1 MSTYPPSTAPTISP
15 SLVPAD
21 ELASG
26 LSALRK
32 LMGDIGSEPT
42 GLNEAD
48 TRFQIIDRLLV
59 ECLGCPRLLIKCE
72 RHLNGD
78 YTDYEIGAPLIGIWE
93 AKREGKVF
101 EIPVKAGSRS
111 IQRLTSLA
119 AISDYTKEAIE
130 QANRYCRD
138 RGCSV
143 AVITNGHQIIA
154 FLAADFSSSMVGNA
168 YVVRS
173 LKELEANFGRVWQL
187 LSYPALQSGTLI
199 DFLERSTIARPPEK
213 LSSYIPDYPRFRTRS
228 DLQSSLRT
236 IADLL
241 LLDIEK
247 QESLEEAFYK
257 ECYVTS
263 GGLSQNSTVSK
274 AILAA
279 RYASLFAD
287 GEENPSVLPVETRK
301 GKDTFTPD
309 LLAEAISSKPIIL
322 LGDVGVGKSSFV
334 KHLKHVSAHEEFR
347 RAIYI
352 YIDLGFRGLLTDSL
366 KDLVLNSVEETLLNE
381 HDIDILENDFVRR
394 VYKKNLQRFERGTN
408 GALKAVDPQKYLLA
422 EIEYLNTFTANRSE
436 HLRQSIQYLSLEKRK
451 QIIIAIDNADQRD
464 SNIQQEAFLIAQDI
478 SSTWK
483 AAVFVS
489 MRPNTYYT
497 SKRAGALAAYQNRV
511 FTIAPPRVDL
521 VLEKRLRFALE
532 IAQGK
537 RQLESLQNV
546 ALRLSSIVSI
556 LNVLTPSIKTSD
568 DVQIFL
574 ENFTAGNIRVVI
586 EFLAE
591 LIGSPNIDT
600 EGLIRGLA
608 EHGEFFIPLHDFW
621 KVALKGE
628 FEYFDPSKVRSVN
641 VFDAYSNDKSEH
653 FLAPVLLSFLAAEGA
668 HRASEGFVKRD
679 VLASELQGLGFSLKS
694 VQSCIRRLIND
705 RLIESSL
712 RISFEEDELG
722 LYGEIPD
729 KVRINTTGAYYVR
742 NWMATFS
749 YLDAVAV
756 DTQIFDT
763 AVKESLRED
772 IRSTNLLDRADRA
785 LILRD
790 YLTETWQ
797 SLGLSVDYFD
807 WEAICRAQNWTFDKV
822 AGAVAKRQLR

>member
-1 MSTYPPSTAPTISP
+1 MSNEHAPESPAIPS
-15 SLVPAD
+15 SLVTAD
-21 ELASG
+21 ELGTGEA
-26 LSALRK
+26 ALRK
-32 LMGDIGSEPT
+32 LISEVGMEPT

-48 TRFQIIDRLLV
+48 TRFQLIDRLLV
-59 ECLGCPRLLIKCE
+59 ECLGCPRTAIKCE
-72 RHLNGD
+72 KHLNGE
-78 YTDYEIGAPLIGIWE
+78 YTDYEIGSPLQAIWE

-101 EIPVKAGSRS
+101 EIPVKAGSRT
-111 IQRLTSLA
+111 IQRISSLA
-119 AISDYTKEAIE
+119 AVSEATKEAIE

-138 RGCSV
+138 RGSPI
-143 AVITNGHQIIA
+143 AVITNGHQLIA
-154 FLAADFSSSMVGNA
+154 FLSADFSSSFVGNA
-168 YVVRS
+168 YVIRS
-173 LKELEANFGRVWQL
+173 LKDLEANFGRVSQL

-199 DFLERSTIARPPEK
+199 DFLERSTITRPPEK
-213 LSSYIPDYPRFRTRS
+213 LSSYIPDYPRFRART

-247 QESLEEAFYK
+247 QASLEEAFYK

-287 GEENPSVLPVETRK
+287 GAEKPDILPIETRK
-301 GKDTFTPD
+301 GRDTFTPD

-347 RAIYI
+347 RAIYV
-352 YIDLGFRGLLTDSL
+352 YIDLGFHGILDESL
-366 KDLVLNSVEETLLNE
+366 KDVVLNAVEEALLNE
-381 HDIDILENDFVRR
+381 HEIDILENDFVRR

-408 GALKAVDPQKYLLA
+408 GALKLIDLQKYQLA
-422 EIEYLNTFTANRSE
+422 EIEFINGLISNKSE
-436 HLRQSIQYLSLEKRK
+436 HVKQSIQYLSSEKRK
-451 QIIIAIDNADQRD
+451 QIIIAIDNADQRT
-464 SNIQQEAFLIAQDI
+464 SAVQQEAFLIAQEI

-489 MRPNTYYT
+489 MRPSTYYT

-537 RQLESLQNV
+537 RQLETLQNV
-546 ALRLSSIVSI
+546 ALRLSSIVAI
-556 LNVLTPSIKTSD
+556 LNVLTPSIKVND

-574 ENFTAGNIRVVI
+574 ENFTAGNIRIVI

-608 EHGEFFIPLHDFW
+608 ENGEFFIPLHDFW

-628 FEYFDPSKVRSVN
+628 FEYFDPTKVRSVN
-641 VFDAYSNDKSEH
+641 IYDAYSNDKSEH
-653 FLAPVLLSFLAAEGA
+653 FLAPILLSFLATEGA
-668 HRASEGFVKRD
+668 HRASEGFVKKE
-679 VLASELQGLGFSLKS
+679 VLVSELQGLGFSVKS
-694 VQSCIRRLIND
+694 IQSCIRRLIND

-722 LYGEIPD
+722 LYGAIPD
-729 KVRINTTGAYYVR
+729 RVRINTTGAYYIR

-749 YLDAVAV
+749 YLDAIAV
-756 DTQIFDT
+756 DTQIFD
-763 AVKESLRED
+763 ADVKESLRED
-772 IRSTNLLDRADRA
+772 IRSTILADRADRA
-785 LILRD
+785 LIMRE
-790 YLTETWQ
+790 YLSDVWQ
-797 SLGLSVDYFD
+797 SLGLSIDYFD
-807 WEAICRAQNWTFDKV
+807 WAAVCRAQNWTFDKV
-822 AGAVAKRQLR
+822 AGAVAKRRPR